1 MAIRQKTFVQ
11 LRAKGAAVSHSRT
24 NVHVGHNTT
33 VIDEPEVR
41 GGTNAGLSPT
51 ETAVAALI
59 GCTNVISHKVADKMG
74 LKIKAMDIAA
84 EVDFD
89 RRGVTLQ
96 EEIDVPFTAVRLK
109 VEIATDA
116 SQADVDTLAAETA
129 KFCPL
134 SKLYKQAGA
143 KIEENWTIRG
153 Q

>member
-1 MAIRQKTFVQ
+1 MAIRQKTVVQ
-11 LRAKGAAVSHSRT
+11 LRAKGNSVSHART

-33 VIDEPEVR
+33 VIDEPHVR
-41 GGTNAGLSPT
+41 GGTNAGMSPT

-59 GCTNVISHKVADKMG
+59 GCTNVIGHKVADKLG
-74 LKIKAMDIAA
+74 IDIKGMDIEA

-109 VEIATDA
+109 IEVATDA
-116 SQADVDTLAAETA
+116 SQDEVDTLATEVA

-143 KIEENWTIRG
+143 TLEETWTIRG